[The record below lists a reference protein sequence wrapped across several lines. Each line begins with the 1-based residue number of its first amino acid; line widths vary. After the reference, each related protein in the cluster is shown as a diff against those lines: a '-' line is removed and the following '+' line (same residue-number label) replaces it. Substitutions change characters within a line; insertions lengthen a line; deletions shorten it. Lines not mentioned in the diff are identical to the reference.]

1 MMNEEYFAIA
11 ADVFPVPENPGASPE
26 VLVGMTAAVIAELT
40 RLHREAT
47 HMYRTY
53 HNVDQ
58 AIKKLILEAFDDAYL
73 NALSDE
79 VVGYANCKSREL
91 LTHLLTFYAMIAP
104 TELTQNYE
112 RLNTPYDPSQLI
124 ETLFQQI
131 QDARAFTVAGGQP
144 YDAAM
149 IVNVAYT
156 FMFNTGLYPDACRAW
171 QSRTIA
177 AKTWA
182 QFKIDFATAHQEFR
196 LTNQTAQQS
205 GFHSANM
212 MIEQG
217 RDESMQDTAEAIVQ
231 LATATA
237 SDRSMVATLS
247 ITNAKLANQLE
258 VSHSLISQLKS
269 KIATLKINI
278 KPVWQGQRPT
288 RTTYNDSYCLS
299 HGYQVAKSYTSATCN
314 VRKKGNQETATKV
327 DTMGGVQ
334 WGRE

>member
-11 ADVFPVPENPGASPE
+11 ADVFPLTNNPGASPE
-26 VLVGMTAAVIAELT
+26 VVVDMTAAVIAELT

-47 HMYRTY
+47 QVYRTY

-79 VVGYANCKSREL
+79 VVGYENCTSLDL

-112 RLNTPYDPSQLI
+112 RINTPYDPNQPI

-131 QDARAFTVAGGQP
+131 QDARAFAVAGGQP
-144 YDAAM
+144 YGAAM
-149 IVNVAYT
+149 LINVAYT
-156 FMFNTGLYPDACRAW
+156 LVFNTGLYPDACRAW
-171 QSRTIA
+171 QSRAIA

-182 QFKIDFATAHQEFR
+182 QFKIYFTTAHREFR
-196 LTNQTAQQS
+196 LTNHTAQKS

-217 RDESMQDTAEAIVQ
+217 RYGSMQDNVKAIVQ
-231 LATATA
+231 LATTTA
-237 SDRSMVATLS
+237 SDRGTVATLTT
-247 ITNAKLANQLE
+247 TNVKLATQLE
-258 VSHSLISQLKS
+258 VAHALISQLKS
-269 KIATLKINI
+269 EIATLKIKI
-278 KPVWQGQRPT
+278 KPVWQGQRPA
-288 RTTYNDSYCLS
+288 RTTNNDSYCWS
-299 HGYQVAKSYTSATCN
+299 HGFQVAKSHTSATCN
-314 VRKKGNQETATKV
+314 VRKSGHQETATKV
-327 DTMGGVQ
+327 DTMDGVQ
-334 WGRE
+334 WGKE